1 MSMFAQHIC
10 GCPLQGFS
18 FPYRCDCG
26 EGLRTRIQRSSLWN
40 SLSRLFESKTS
51 NAAAGAKI
59 MSFPFKDYADATR
72 GHLNA
77 MLQELDPA
85 GASAGIDERFEALLN
100 TLERMTDGAAAV
112 KFGERIKQKFETHL
126 LCEWAKGKIEGK
138 LTVEACE
145 RKARAARGLADML
158 AEKGNAEGA
167 GKQIA
172 RAVYYEEKAEE
183 LKQ

>member
-18 FPYRCDCG
+18 FPY
-26 EGLRTRIQRSSLWN
+26 S
-40 SLSRLFESKTS
+40 
-51 NAAAGAKI
+51 AKI

-77 MLQELDPA
+77 MLQVLDPA

>member
-1 MSMFAQHIC
+1 
-10 GCPLQGFS
+10 
-18 FPYRCDCG
+18 
-26 EGLRTRIQRSSLWN
+26 
-40 SLSRLFESKTS
+40 
-51 NAAAGAKI
+51 

-85 GASAGIDERFEALLN
+85 GASAGIDERFEALLNTLEDERFEALLN

>member
-1 MSMFAQHIC
+1 MDDRGSGRLDEARQV
-10 GCPLQGFS
+10 
-18 FPYRCDCG
+18 YADCG

-51 NAAAGAKI
+51 NAAAGAKG

-167 GKQIA
+167 GKQIN